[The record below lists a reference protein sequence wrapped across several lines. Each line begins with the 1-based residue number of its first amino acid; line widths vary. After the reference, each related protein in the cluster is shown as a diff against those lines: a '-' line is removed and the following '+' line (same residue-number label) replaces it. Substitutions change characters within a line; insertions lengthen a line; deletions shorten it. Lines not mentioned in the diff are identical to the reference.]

1 LTEAAGEAVPLRPR
15 LLFLLLA
22 PALTLFALL
31 TLYPLARVLLLS
43 FTATDHGFADA
54 RFVGM
59 DNFVELWE
67 GRGFRR
73 AAWNTIVFALMA
85 TIAEVLLGL
94 GLALL
99 LDSAFRGRRL
109 VTLVLLAPYVLS
121 TIVVGAIWRAWFH
134 YDLGFLNATLRSV
147 GLPGVAWLF
156 DPTLALPAI
165 ALADIWQ
172 TTPFCFL
179 ILYAGLR
186 SIPPELHEAARVD
199 GAGVWRRFRDVTLPL
214 LAPYLLVAALMRTLD
229 SFKLFD
235 KVYAMTGGGP
245 GNATE
250 TLSMHVHRLAFRFF
264 DIGMA
269 SAAAFVM
276 VIFAGLLAALQARRM
291 MRAQA

>member
-1 LTEAAGEAVPLRPR
+1 LTQPTGEAGPVRPR
-15 LLFLLLA
+15 LLLLLLA
-22 PALTLFALL
+22 PALALFALL
-31 TLYPLARVLLLS
+31 TLYPLARVVLLS

-54 RFVGM
+54 RFVGL

-73 AAWNTIVFALMA
+73 AAWNTVVFALMA

-94 GLALL
+94 ALALL
-99 LDSAFRGRRL
+99 LDRAFRGRRL

-134 YDLGFLNATLRSV
+134 YDLGFLNATLRSLGLA
-147 GLPGVAWLF
+147 GLPWLF

-172 TTPFCFL
+172 ATPFCFL

-199 GAGVWRRFRDVTLPL
+199 GAGTWRRFRDVTLPL
-214 LAPYLLVAALMRTLD
+214 LAPYLLVATLMRTLD

-269 SAAAFVM
+269 SAAALVM
-276 VIFAGLLAALQARRM
+276 VAFAGLLAALQARRM
-291 MRAQA
+291 MRTDA

>member
-1 LTEAAGEAVPLRPR
+1 MTEAAGEAGPLRPR

-59 DNFVELWE
+59 DNFVELWD

>member
-1 LTEAAGEAVPLRPR
+1 MTEAAGEAVPLRPR

>member
-1 LTEAAGEAVPLRPR
+1 MSQPVGEAGPVRPR
-15 LLFLLLA
+15 LLLLLLA
-22 PALTLFALL
+22 PALALFALL
-31 TLYPLARVLLLS
+31 TIYPLVRVVLLS
-43 FTATDHGFADA
+43 FAASDHGFADA
-54 RFVGM
+54 RFVGA

-73 AAWNTIVFALMA
+73 AAWNTVVFAAMA
-85 TIAEVLLGL
+85 TVSEVLLGL

-99 LDSAFRGRRL
+99 LDRGFRGQRL
-109 VTLVLLAPYVLS
+109 VTLILLAPYVLS

-134 YDLGFLNATLRSV
+134 YDLGFLNSTLRAL
-147 GLPGVAWLF
+147 GLPGIAWLF
-156 DPTLALPAI
+156 DPMLALPAI

-172 TTPFCFL
+172 ATPFCFL

-199 GAGVWRRFRDVTLPL
+199 GAGAWRRFRDVTLPL
-214 LAPYLLVAALMRTLD
+214 LMPYLLVAALMRTLD

-269 SAAAFVM
+269 SAAALVM
-276 VIFAGLLAALQARRM
+276 VMVAGVLAVLHARSL
-291 MRAQA
+291 MRGRA

>member
-1 LTEAAGEAVPLRPR
+1 MRQPAGEAGPLRPR
-15 LLFLLLA
+15 LLLLLLA
-22 PALTLFALL
+22 PALALFALL
-31 TLYPLARVLLLS
+31 TLYPLVRVVLLS
-43 FTATDHGFADA
+43 VMESDHGFADA
-54 RFVGM
+54 RFVGL

-73 AAWNTIVFALMA
+73 AAWNTVVFALMA

-94 GLALL
+94 ALALL
-99 LDSAFRGRRL
+99 LDRAFRGRRL

-121 TIVVGAIWRAWFH
+121 TVVVGAIWRAWFH
-134 YDLGFLNATLRSV
+134 YDLGFLNATLRSLGLA
-147 GLPGVAWLF
+147 GLPWLF

-172 TTPFCFL
+172 ATPFCFL

-199 GAGVWRRFRDVTLPL
+199 GAGAWRRFRDVTLPL

-269 SAAAFVM
+269 SAAALVM
-276 VIFAGLLAALQARRM
+276 VAFAGLLAALQARRM
-291 MRAQA
+291 MRTDA

>member
-1 LTEAAGEAVPLRPR
+1 M
-15 LLFLLLA
+15 
-22 PALTLFALL
+22 L

-99 LDSAFRGRRL
+99 LDRAFRGRRL

-172 TTPFCFL
+172 ATPFCFL

-186 SIPPELHEAARVD
+186 SIPPELYEAARVD
-199 GAGVWRRFRDVTLPL
+199 GAGAWRRFRDVTLPL

-269 SAAAFVM
+269 SAAALVM
-276 VIFAGLLAALQARRM
+276 VICAGLLAALQVRRM

>member
-1 LTEAAGEAVPLRPR
+1 MTEAPGEAGPLRPR
-15 LLFLLLA
+15 LLLLLLA
-22 PALTLFALL
+22 PALSLFAVL
-31 TLYPLARVLLLS
+31 TLYPLVRVVLLS

-54 RFVGM
+54 RFVGL
-59 DNFVELWE
+59 DNFAELWE

-73 AAWNTIVFALMA
+73 AAWNTVVFALMA

-94 GLALL
+94 ALALL
-99 LDSAFRGRRL
+99 LDRGFRGRRL

-147 GLPGVAWLF
+147 GLAGLPWLF

-165 ALADIWQ
+165 ALADVWQ
-172 TTPFCFL
+172 ATPFCFL

-199 GAGVWRRFRDVTLPL
+199 GAGAWRRFRDVTLPL
-214 LAPYLLVAALMRTLD
+214 LMPYLLVTALMRTLD

-269 SAAAFVM
+269 SAAALVM
-276 VIFAGLLAALQARRM
+276 VAFAGLLAALQARRM
-291 MRAQA
+291 IRAQA

>member
-1 LTEAAGEAVPLRPR
+1 MTQPTGEAGPVRPR
-15 LLFLLLA
+15 LLLLLLA
-22 PALTLFALL
+22 PALALFALL
-31 TLYPLARVLLLS
+31 TLYPLARVVLLS

-54 RFVGM
+54 RFVGL

-73 AAWNTIVFALMA
+73 AAWNTVVFALMA

-94 GLALL
+94 ALALL
-99 LDSAFRGRRL
+99 LDRAFRGRRL

-121 TIVVGAIWRAWFH
+121 TVVVGAIWRAWFH
-134 YDLGFLNATLRSV
+134 YDLGFLNATLRSLGLA
-147 GLPGVAWLF
+147 GLPWLF

-172 TTPFCFL
+172 ATPFCFL

-199 GAGVWRRFRDVTLPL
+199 GAGAWRRFRDVTLPL

-269 SAAAFVM
+269 SAAALVM
-276 VIFAGLLAALQARRM
+276 VAFAGLLAALQARRM
-291 MRAQA
+291 MRTDA

>member
-1 LTEAAGEAVPLRPR
+1 MTQPTGEAGPLRPR
-15 LLFLLLA
+15 LLLLLLA
-22 PALTLFALL
+22 PALALFALL
-31 TLYPLARVLLLS
+31 TLYPLVRVVLLS
-43 FTATDHGFADA
+43 VMESDHGFADA
-54 RFVGM
+54 RFVGL

-73 AAWNTIVFALMA
+73 AAWNTVVFALMA

-94 GLALL
+94 ALALL
-99 LDSAFRGRRL
+99 LDRAFRGRRL

-134 YDLGFLNATLRSV
+134 YDLGFLNATLRSLGLA
-147 GLPGVAWLF
+147 GLPWLF

-172 TTPFCFL
+172 ATPFCFL

-199 GAGVWRRFRDVTLPL
+199 GAGAWRRFRDVTLPL

-269 SAAAFVM
+269 SAAALVM
-276 VIFAGLLAALQARRM
+276 VAFAGLLAVLQVRRL
-291 MRAQA
+291 MRTDA

>member
-1 LTEAAGEAVPLRPR
+1 MTEAAGEAGPLRPR

-99 LDSAFRGRRL
+99 LDRAFRGRRL

-172 TTPFCFL
+172 ATPFCFL

-186 SIPPELHEAARVD
+186 SIPPELYEAARVD
-199 GAGVWRRFRDVTLPL
+199 GAGAWRRFRDVTLPL

-269 SAAAFVM
+269 SAAALVM
-276 VIFAGLLAALQARRM
+276 VICAGLLAALQVRRM

>member
-1 LTEAAGEAVPLRPR
+1 LTEAAGEAGPLRPR

-59 DNFVELWE
+59 DNFVELWD